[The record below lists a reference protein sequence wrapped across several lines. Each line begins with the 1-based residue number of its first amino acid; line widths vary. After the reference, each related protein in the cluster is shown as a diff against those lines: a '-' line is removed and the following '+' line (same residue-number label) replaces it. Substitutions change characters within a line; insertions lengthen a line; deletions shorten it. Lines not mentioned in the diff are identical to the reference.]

1 MQSDKLL
8 QNTNIWK
15 RHYKLQ
21 NDRNVRFIRTNVVK
35 WTQRPLHISLSV
47 LKLNFMSKTHA
58 YSQPFPAHPLS

>member
-15 RHYKLQ
+15 RHCKLQ
-21 NDRNVRFIRTNVVK
+21 NDRNVRFIRTDVLK
-35 WTQRPLHISLSV
+35 WTQRPLRISLSV
-47 LKLNFMSKTHA
+47 LKFILTSRKHT